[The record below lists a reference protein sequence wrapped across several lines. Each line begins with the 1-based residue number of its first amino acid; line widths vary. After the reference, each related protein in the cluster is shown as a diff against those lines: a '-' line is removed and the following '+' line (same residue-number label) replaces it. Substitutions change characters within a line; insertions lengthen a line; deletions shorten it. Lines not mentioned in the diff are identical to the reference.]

1 MYETG
6 TTLYSG
12 LIQQAH
18 LHVRAVSRKVQH
30 ATTKCSRLIATL
42 YMAQK
47 SLPCYYLGKQGSQ

>member
-1 MYETG
+1 MYKTG

-18 LHVRAVSRKVQH
+18 LHVSRKVQH
-30 ATTKCSRLIATL
+30 ATTKCSHDIDIYI

-47 SLPCYYLGKQGSQ
+47 SLPC